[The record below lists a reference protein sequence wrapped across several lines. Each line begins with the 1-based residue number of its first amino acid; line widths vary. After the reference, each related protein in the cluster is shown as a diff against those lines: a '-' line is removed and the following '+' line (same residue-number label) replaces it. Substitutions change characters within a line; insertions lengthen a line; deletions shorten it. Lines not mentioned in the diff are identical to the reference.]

1 MLKPSTSRKRK
12 VGESTSGYCFAAEM
26 PRIGLSPNGLP
37 IMLPWTTSDSGRI
50 LPIDTRRHQMSLA
63 DAPIAHE
70 GFFATHFFTV
80 RDQEKSK
87 DFYVRILGGKV
98 IKAENPCYIKLA
110 NTWIILNSGG
120 GPTPDKPEVVL
131 ETPSDLNRVNSFLN
145 LRVADIWVCYKQWG
159 DKGACFLTEPLDNHG
174 WEWRCYMRDPDG
186 YLIEVGQYTQVA
198 LDHFKKH
205 GG

>member
-1 MLKPSTSRKRK
+1 MACSELLWTSATPS
-12 VGESTSGYCFAAEM
+12 
-26 PRIGLSPNGLP
+26 RIVS
-37 IMLPWTTSDSGRI
+37 
-50 LPIDTRRHQMSLA
+50 IDIRRHPMNLP

-120 GPTPDKPEVVL
+120 GPTPDKPEVIL
-131 ETPSDLNRVNSFLN
+131 DTPSDLNRVNSFLN
-145 LRVADIWVCYKQWG
+145 LRVADIWACYKQWG
-159 DKGACFLTEPLDNHG
+159 DKGAFFLTDPLEKQG
-174 WEWRCYMRDPDG
+174 GEVRRYQAEAEGDP
-186 YLIEVGQYTQVA
+186 LE
-198 LDHFKKH
+198 
-205 GG
+205 